1 MSHQQ
6 LHNIQRRT
14 AGGISV
20 LRMRNRLDLLESTE
34 VLLYF
39 SENTDM
45 RKLEKELLEIY
56 GPGKSKSDI
65 HSLYEN
71 SINRV
76 KRTEPYMF
84 QIEENVQNDLSYIIQ
99 DGNPFQDALDDPDY
113 MLKHWVTENGLS
125 IISEEVVEYFKSL
138 EDDEIP

>member
-1 MSHQQ
+1 
-6 LHNIQRRT
+6 
-14 AGGISV
+14 
-20 LRMRNRLDLLESTE
+20 MRNRLDLPENTE

-65 HSLYEN
+65 YSLYEN

-84 QIEENVQNDLSYIIQ
+84 QNGS
-99 DGNPFQDALDDPDY
+99 DPIYDSG
-113 MLKHWVTENGLS
+113 VS
-125 IISEEVVEYFKSL
+125 IAAS
-138 EDDEIP
+138 IPTF

>member
-1 MSHQQ
+1 
-6 LHNIQRRT
+6 
-14 AGGISV
+14 
-20 LRMRNRLDLLESTE
+20 MRNRLDLLESTE